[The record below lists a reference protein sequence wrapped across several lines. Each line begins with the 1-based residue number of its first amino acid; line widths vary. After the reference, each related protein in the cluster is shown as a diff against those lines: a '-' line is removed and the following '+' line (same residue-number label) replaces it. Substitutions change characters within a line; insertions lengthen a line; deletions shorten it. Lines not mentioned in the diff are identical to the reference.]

1 MKELSSKIM
10 AIAESPS
17 IKLARMVAELRSN
30 GEKVIGLHVGE
41 PDFDTPDEVTGATKE
56 ALDQKKTKYS
66 LVAGTKE
73 LRSALQ
79 KKLRDFNHID
89 VELAGIMVGSG
100 SKHIL
105 YSIFQ
110 VLLNPG
116 DEVIVPAPY
125 WVTIP
130 ESIKLAG
137 GVPVFV
143 DCKADHSLDMDAIK
157 RSLTAKTK
165 AIHINTPN
173 NPSGAVYS
181 EAALREL
188 GNFCVENDLYI
199 VSDEAYETLTY
210 GDHKHVSI
218 ASLDPKFFERTL
230 SAFTFSKSSC
240 MTGYRLGYAAG
251 PTSLTQHIEKLH
263 SHLNGNIPEFIQEA
277 GLRALTM
284 DQTPFNEMSATME
297 KRAFYMKEVFADIFN
312 FQDPQG
318 ALYHF
323 IDVSNL
329 LGGRFKTSIDLAT
342 HILSEAKVAT
352 LPGDYFGCPGYL
364 RLCFATSMSDI
375 NEAAQR
381 IRKVL

>member
-1 MKELSSKIM
+1 MKELSSKIL

-17 IKLARMVAELRSN
+17 IKLSRMVTELRAA

-41 PDFDTPDEVTGATKE
+41 PDFDTPDEVTDATKL

-73 LRSALQ
+73 LRTALKQ
-79 KKLRDFNHID
+79 KLKNFNNIE
-89 VELAGIMVGSG
+89 VELGGIIVGSG
-100 SKHIL
+100 SKHVL

-137 GVPVFV
+137 GTPVFV
-143 DCKADHSLDMDAIK
+143 DCKADLSLDLAAIK
-157 RSLTAKTK
+157 AALTSKTK

-181 EAALREL
+181 EEMLREL
-188 GNFCVENDLYI
+188 GDFCVENDLYI
-199 VSDEAYETLTY
+199 ISDEAYETLTY

-218 ASLDPKFFERTL
+218 ASLSPKYFERTL

-251 PTSLTQHIEKLH
+251 PVELICLIEKLH

-277 GLRALTM
+277 GLRALKM
-284 DQTPFNEMSATME
+284 NQAPFIEMSQTME
-297 KRAFYMKEVFADIFN
+297 KRAFYMKEVFGDIFN

-323 IDVSNL
+323 IDVTPL
-329 LGGRFKTSIDLAT
+329 LGERFKTSIDLAT

-352 LPGDYFGCPGYL
+352 LPGDYFGCPGFL

-375 NEAAQR
+375 KEAAER

>member
-1 MKELSSKIM
+1 MKELSSKIL
-10 AIAESPS
+10 AISESPS
-17 IKLARMVAELRSN
+17 IKLSRMVAELRSQ

-41 PDFDTPDEVTGATKE
+41 PDFDTPDEVTDATKA

-73 LRSALQ
+73 LRSALVS
-79 KKLRDFNHID
+79 KLRDFNKIHVD
-89 VELAGIMVGSG
+89 QSGIIVGSG
-100 SKHIL
+100 SKHVL

-137 GVPVFV
+137 GTPVFV
-143 DCKADHSLDMDAIK
+143 DCHSDHSLNLEAIQK
-157 RSLTAKTK
+157 ALTPKTK

-181 EAALREL
+181 EKSLREL
-188 GNFCVENDLYI
+188 GDFCVSNDLYI
-199 VSDEAYETLTY
+199 ISDEAYETLTY
-210 GDHKHVSI
+210 GEHQHVSI
-218 ASLDPKFFERTL
+218 AALDPKYFERTL

-251 PTSLTQHIEKLH
+251 PSNLIALIEKLH

-277 GLRALTM
+277 GLKALTM
-284 DQTPFNEMSATME
+284 NQETFHEMSKTME
-297 KRAFYMKEVFADIFN
+297 KRAFYMKEVFADIFD
-312 FQDPQG
+312 FRDPQG

-323 IDVSNL
+323 IDVTPL
-329 LGGRFKTSIDLAT
+329 LGERFKTSIDLAT

-364 RLCFATSMSDI
+364 RLCFATSMNDI
-375 NEAAQR
+375 KEASER

>member
-1 MKELSSKIM
+1 MKELSSKIL
-10 AIAESPS
+10 AISESPS
-17 IKLARMVAELRSN
+17 IKLARMVAELRAQ
-30 GEKVIGLHVGE
+30 GEKVIGLNVGE
-41 PDFDTPDEVTGATKE
+41 PDFDTPDEVTDATKL

-73 LRSALQ
+73 LRAALVT
-79 KKLRDFNHID
+79 KLREFNKINVD
-89 VELAGIMVGSG
+89 LNGIIVGSG

-137 GVPVFV
+137 GTPIFV
-143 DCKADHSLDMDAIK
+143 DCKADHSLDFEAIK
-157 RSLTAKTK
+157 RATTKNTK

-181 EAALREL
+181 EAALKEL
-188 GNFCVENDLYI
+188 GDFCVANDLYI
-199 VSDEAYETLTY
+199 ISDEAYETLTY
-210 GDHKHVSI
+210 GEHRHISI
-218 ASLDPKFFERTL
+218 ASLDPKYFERTL
-230 SAFTFSKSSC
+230 TAFTFSKSSC
-240 MTGYRLGYAAG
+240 MTGYRLGYAVG
-251 PTSLTQHIEKLH
+251 PSNLITLIEKLH

-277 GLRALTM
+277 GLKALTM
-284 DQTPFNEMSATME
+284 GQAPFEEMSATME

-312 FQDPQG
+312 FEDPQG

-323 IDVSNL
+323 IDVSPL
-329 LGGRFKTSIDLAT
+329 LGKRFRTSIDLAT

-352 LPGDYFGCPGYL
+352 LPGDYFGRPGYL
-364 RLCFATSMSDI
+364 RLCFATSMSEI
-375 NEAAQR
+375 QEAAER